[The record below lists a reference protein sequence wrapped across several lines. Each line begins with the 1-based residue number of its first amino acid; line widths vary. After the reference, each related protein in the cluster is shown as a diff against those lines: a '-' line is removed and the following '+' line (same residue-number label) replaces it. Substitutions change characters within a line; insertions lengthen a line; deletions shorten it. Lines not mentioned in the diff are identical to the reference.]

1 MERDGVFG
9 CCKNPKQILILPQYH
24 PAQHWEEEL
33 IGIGLMLRRMLM
45 GEMWVQFWFPGK
57 VHVAREA

>member
-1 MERDGVFG
+1 MLQ
-9 CCKNPKQILILPQYH
+9 NPKQILILPQYR

-33 IGIGLMLRRMLM
+33 SGIGLMLRRILVD
-45 GEMWVQFWFPGK
+45 EKWVKFWFPGK